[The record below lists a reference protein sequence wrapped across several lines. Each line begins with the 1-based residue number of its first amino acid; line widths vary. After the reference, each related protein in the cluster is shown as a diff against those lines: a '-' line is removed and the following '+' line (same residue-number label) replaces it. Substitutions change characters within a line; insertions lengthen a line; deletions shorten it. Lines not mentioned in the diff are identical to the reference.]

1 MSVPDQDRRIRE
13 ALSTLDEAYASHVVY
28 EYRML
33 RLSFVGLQDTVPGTP
48 THIIHL
54 EAFALHYRILLDF
67 FLPVGR
73 TEPSDILARDFI
85 GENVS
90 IPGDRRKDLNRWLAH
105 LTKDRIGVFLDMRK
119 GWPVIEMLRDVEKAW
134 QEFLANLG
142 DVDAARV
149 AWFTDPQLRSDELPP
164 SVDIDLEF

>member
-1 MSVPDQDRRIRE
+1 MTVADEDRRLQE
-13 ALSTLDEAYASHVVY
+13 ALNTLDEAYASHVVY

-33 RLSFVGLQDTVPGTP
+33 RLAFVGLQSSAAGTP

-67 FLPVGR
+67 FLPEGR
-73 TEPSDILARDFI
+73 TQPSDILARDFI

-90 IPGDRRKDLNRWLAH
+90 IPKDHRKDLNRWLAH
-105 LTKDRIGVFLDMRK
+105 LTKDRIGVFLNKRK
-119 GWPVIEMLRDVEKAW
+119 GWPTSEM
-134 QEFLANLG
+134 LG
-142 DVDAARV
+142 DVETAWQDFLVKLGEVDEARV

-164 SVDIDLEF
+164 SVEVNLGS